1 MERQSLLLQITSDA
15 SSPALLA
22 AADSMVPPLLGTE
35 LPAADVLAMN
45 VDTTLLPVKS
55 TTVTTAHNTDLYNSQ
70 THRSSIISYYKGV
83 AVTLMIN
90 SPKWFQ
96 RRYSTMLSNV
106 LINTPNDW
114 AVQVFYSD
122 SGQSQIGLDI
132 NPGIAKLNATHE
144 RLIFTKLPAEM
155 TRSKGMKRRLL
166 YLTDEW
172 FWRNVLAE
180 RVLLFSGNGA
190 MCSNANLSLLDG
202 SAQSRLFDHVDY
214 VGSPWRNFWGA
225 GGDGSLSYRNRTA
238 MLDAIRYHPND
249 KLETDGSY
257 FIKTLR
263 DLNQKL
269 GRDVY
274 RIATKEQTQLFA
286 GLDNFDEE
294 SGPPMV
300 ISGTAPNLGYEPR
313 ELLLAMCPEIKVIFP
328 ALHDPNCFGAKPD
341 GEKCAATI
349 CALKD
354 KKDRIGGC

>member
-1 MERQSLLLQITSDA
+1 
-15 SSPALLA
+15 
-22 AADSMVPPLLGTE
+22 
-35 LPAADVLAMN
+35 
-45 VDTTLLPVKS
+45 
-55 TTVTTAHNTDLYNSQ
+55 
-70 THRSSIISYYKGV
+70 
-83 AVTLMIN
+83 
-90 SPKWFQ
+90 
-96 RRYSTMLSNV
+96 
-106 LINTPNDW
+106 
-114 AVQVFYSD
+114 
-122 SGQSQIGLDI
+122 
-132 NPGIAKLNATHE
+132 
-144 RLIFTKLPAEM
+144 M

-190 MCSNANLSLLDG
+190 MCSNAKHLSLLDG

-214 VGSPWRNFWGA
+214 VGSPWRSFWGA

-238 MLDAIRYHPND
+238 MLDAIRHHPND

-274 RIATKEQTQLFA
+274 RIATKEQTQMFA

-300 ISGTAPNLGYEPR
+300 ISGTAPNLGHESR

-328 ALHDPNCFGAKPD
+328 ALHNPSCFGAKPD

-354 KKDRIGGC
+354 KKDRPSGC